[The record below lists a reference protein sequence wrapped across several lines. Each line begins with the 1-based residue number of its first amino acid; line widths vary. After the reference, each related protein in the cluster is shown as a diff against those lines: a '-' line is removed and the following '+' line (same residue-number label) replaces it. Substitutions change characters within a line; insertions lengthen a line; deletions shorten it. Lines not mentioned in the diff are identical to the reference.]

1 MSGARSILYL
11 APTFLANRTRKQ
23 IRGVQVM
30 DFQILTDLVSLG
42 HRVCVPIE
50 KTWKA
55 RFDEQMGPLA
65 RAANLE
71 VVVVPALRKPLFAT
85 IACAFALRNHR
96 FDVAILGNVARGIVP
111 GVNMML
117 RRGVFTRMVI
127 QANAAPKP
135 AFLKSLARWP
145 ARVVAVSRHVAEAF
159 PARAGGEPVDVY
171 YGVCNPDAFFPPP
184 DSRPE
189 RPVRFCMLGKLDTAL
204 KGVDGV
210 VKAFASLPP
219 ELRERCELHLASFP
233 TMPSEQTR
241 TSWGTGVIPHPWMPA
256 PEVPAF
262 LREMDVLIIASASET
277 YSQACVQAMLTGI
290 AVIGRDIPAIREK
303 LDTGAGLCFTDDS
316 GLASCMERLASDHEL
331 RRQMGREGRSHALAH
346 CVWQTTE
353 FLDRFVFNPDHQ
365 EQDQSGIRAG

>member
-50 KTWKA
+50 QTWKQ

-85 IACAFALRNHR
+85 IACAFALRKHR

-117 RRGVFTRMVI
+117 RRGVFRRMVI

-145 ARVVAVSRHVAEAF
+145 ARVVAVSRHVAETF
-159 PARAGGEPVDVY
+159 PVNADGKSVDVY
-171 YGVCNPDAFFPPP
+171 YGICNPDAFFPPSDP
-184 DSRPE
+184 QPARPL
-189 RPVRFCMLGKLDTAL
+189 RFCMLGKLDTAL

-210 VKAFASLPP
+210 VDAFASMPQGV
-219 ELRERCELHLASFP
+219 RERCELHLASFP
-233 TMPSEQTR
+233 TMPAEQTR
-241 TSWGTGVIPHPWMPA
+241 TTWGGGVIPHPWMPA
-256 PEVPAF
+256 TDVPAF
-262 LREMDVLIIASASET
+262 LRGMDVLIIASASET
-277 YSQACVQAMLTGI
+277 YSQACVQAMLTGM

-303 LDTGAGLCFTDDS
+303 LDTGAGLCFTDDA
-316 GLASCMERLASDHEL
+316 GLASCMERLASDPGL
-331 RRQMGREGRSHALAH
+331 REQMGREGRGHALAH
-346 CVWQTTE
+346 CVWRTTE
-353 FLDRFVFNPDHQ
+353 FLDRFVFPP
-365 EQDQSGIRAG
+365 ESSELPQSDIKAE

>member
-11 APTFLANRTRKQ
+11 APTFMANRTRKQ

-50 KTWKA
+50 KTWKP
-55 RFDEQMGPLA
+55 RFEEQMGPLA

-71 VVVVPALRKPLFAT
+71 IVTVPALRKPLFAT

-96 FDVAILGNVARGIVP
+96 FEVAILGNVARGIVP

-145 ARVVAVSRHVAEAF
+145 ARVVAVSRHVAESF
-159 PARAGGEPVDVY
+159 PAGAGGEPVDVY
-171 YGVCNPDAFFPPP
+171 YGICNPDAFFPPA
-184 DSRPE
+184 DSQPA

-210 VKAFASLPP
+210 VRAFASLPQGV
-219 ELRERCELHLASFP
+219 RERCELHLASFP
-233 TMPSEQTR
+233 TMPSAQVRAT
-241 TSWGTGVIPHPWMPA
+241 WGAGVIPHPWMPA
-256 PEVPAF
+256 SDVPAF
-262 LREMDVLIIASASET
+262 LRGMDVLIIASASET
-277 YSQACVQAMLTGI
+277 YSQACVQAMLTGM

-303 LDTGAGLCFTDDS
+303 LDTGAGLCFTDDA
-316 GLASCMERLASDHEL
+316 GLASCVGRLASDPGL
-331 RRQMGREGRSHALAH
+331 RQQMGREGRSHALTH
-346 CVWQTTE
+346 CVWRTTE
-353 FLDRFVFNPDHQ
+353 FLDRFVFPPGRS
-365 EQDQSGIRAG
+365 EQDRAGFKAG